1 MVVTRWLCITS
12 SAVTAWGRCHE
23 VHMDNFEPQG
33 GDSLH
38 EACEGC
44 GIREFG
50 AKGRR
55 ALADGYLAVVEFAA
69 QYSARLASEGDLIS
83 LRSH

>member
-1 MVVTRWLCITS
+1 
-12 SAVTAWGRCHE
+12 
-23 VHMDNFEPQG
+23 VHVDDFESQG
-33 GDSLH
+33 GDPLH
-38 EACEGC
+38 EPSESC

-69 QYSARLASEGDLIS
+69 QYRARLASESDLIS
-83 LRSH
+83 LRSRQGYAPSV